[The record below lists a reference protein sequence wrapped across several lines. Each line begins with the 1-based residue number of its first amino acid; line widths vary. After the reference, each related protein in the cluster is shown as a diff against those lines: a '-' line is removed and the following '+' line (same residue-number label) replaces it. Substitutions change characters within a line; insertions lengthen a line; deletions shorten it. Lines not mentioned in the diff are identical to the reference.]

1 MSEKI
6 VVCLEKGGARD
17 MAEAFSRRTNTPISE
32 KPGDHLTVLFN
43 SKGVSL
49 TGYGLAYQGDFEN
62 MLHRVTNGDYSMKCW
77 YGLPNQKSQ
86 GARQ

>member
-32 KPGDHLTVLFN
+32 KPGEHLTVFLIPKVF
-43 SKGVSL
+43 L
-49 TGYGLAYQGDFEN
+49 
-62 MLHRVTNGDYSMKCW
+62 
-77 YGLPNQKSQ
+77 
-86 GARQ
+86 

>member
-32 KPGDHLTVLFN
+32 KPGEHLAQGN
-43 SKGVSL
+43 RCHSRYGRGWISSGSPGV
-49 TGYGLAYQGDFEN
+49 
-62 MLHRVTNGDYSMKCW
+62 
-77 YGLPNQKSQ
+77 
-86 GARQ
+86 

>member
-32 KPGDHLTVLFN
+32 KPGEHLTVLFH
-43 SKGVSL
+43 SKGVPLNGS
-49 TGYGLAYQGDFEN
+49 GLAYPVDFEHL
-62 MLHRVTNGDYSMKCW
+62 LHRLYNG
-77 YGLPNQKSQ
+77 
-86 GARQ
+86 

>member
-32 KPGDHLTVLFN
+32 KPGEHLTVLFN

-49 TGYGLAYQGDFEN
+49 TDMVWLIRGISKICFTG
-62 MLHRVTNGDYSMKCW
+62 
-77 YGLPNQKSQ
+77 
-86 GARQ
+86 

>member
-32 KPGDHLTVLFN
+32 KPGEHLTVLFN
-43 SKGVSL
+43 SKGVSNRIWSDL
-49 TGYGLAYQGDFEN
+49 SGRFREYASPGDP
-62 MLHRVTNGDYSMKCW
+62 RKIT
-77 YGLPNQKSQ
+77 
-86 GARQ
+86 A

>member
-32 KPGDHLTVLFN
+32 KPGEHLTVLFN

-49 TGYGLAYQGDFEN
+49 TGYGLAYQD
-62 MLHRVTNGDYSMKCW
+62 R
-77 YGLPNQKSQ
+77 KSTRLNSSHTDSSRMPSS
-86 GARQ
+86 A

>member
-32 KPGDHLTVLFN
+32 KPGEHLTVLFN
-43 SKGVSL
+43 FIGK
-49 TGYGLAYQGDFEN
+49 TA
-62 MLHRVTNGDYSMKCW
+62 C
-77 YGLPNQKSQ
+77 
-86 GARQ
+86 GALLN